1 MPPLSKSSALSLLLT
16 LSLLFPSVSLAIEGS
31 LGGDADTSGYGGGTS
46 DTSDTSTGAP
56 GPEAPD
62 YSGENNGA
70 DSPSETGPGPGVS
83 AEEAA
88 ANDQAK
94 ADAQTAASY
103 GMNGTVDTNATS
115 YGRQNGTIDDDQVAM
130 SDGTVQSLSQGKA
143 AADAIANANNIGA
156 PVDPTATHNMY
167 QGNPNTPAGNVVSN
181 GTYTKGISGPAAT
194 VAKAEIVAGNNVQA
208 SAKALA
214 SGYTSVVNGV
224 KDIAGAVTAATNPA
238 KSQTYQQ
245 GLAQSFYSGPKGVS
259 VTTDNQSYVN
269 STLGSNTGLNT
280 AAQNAASNAGKYS
293 YD

>member
-143 AADAIANANNIGA
+143 AADAIAAANATGGYA
-156 PVDPTATHNMY
+156 DPTATHAAY
-167 QGNPNTPAGNVVSN
+167 QDGTASN
-181 GTYTKGISGPAAT
+181 GQVVGSLTGAIGSPED
-194 VAKAEIVAGNNVQA
+194 VAKTEIQA
-208 SAKALA
+208 QANISAAAAAVA

-238 KSQTYQQ
+238 KSQTY
-245 GLAQSFYSGPKGVS
+245 
-259 VTTDNQSYVN
+259 
-269 STLGSNTGLNT
+269 
-280 AAQNAASNAGKYS
+280 
-293 YD
+293 